1 MPEEPEEPGDEEAGV
16 GEPGGETPVDLD
28 ATVISTAQQV
38 ESSSRRLPTLVVV
51 RGVEIGRHYP
61 LRRSRVVLGRGERAD
76 VVIPHKE
83 ISRAHAQIEALRWG
97 KETIY
102 RLSDLGSTNAV
113 FVNGE
118 RVQRHVLGPG
128 DKIQLGDAVL
138 KFELLDAIDE
148 KFHTEIR
155 NRIRYDD
162 LTTLL
167 TWESFR
173 TALQWELERF
183 ATTVKGCAVVM
194 MDLDD
199 FKRVNDTH
207 GHPAG
212 SAVLREV
219 GARLRENLR
228 QFDVAARY
236 GGEEFVAYLP
246 ETDPTEAMIA
256 AERLRHLISDEP
268 FLYKAEVMRVTV
280 SMGLAHFPEEGRAL
294 EALVE
299 AADRRLY
306 RAKRD
311 GKNRVYGSD

>member
-1 MPEEPEEPGDEEAGV
+1 MADQPDAQPFVD
-16 GEPGGETPVDLD
+16 GEETPIDLD
-28 ATVISTAQQV
+28 ATVISTARQI
-38 ESSSRRLPTLVVV
+38 EASSRRLATLVVV

-61 LRRSRVVLGRGERAD
+61 LRRSRVVLGRGRRAD
-76 VVIPHKE
+76 VRLPHNE
-83 ISRAHAQIEALRWG
+83 ISRAHAVIEALRWG
-97 KETIY
+97 NETIY

-113 FVNGE
+113 FVNGQ
-118 RVQRHVLGPG
+118 RVERHVLGPG

-148 KFHTEIR
+148 RFHTEIR
-155 NRIRYDD
+155 NRIQYDD
-162 LTTLL
+162 LTGLL

-183 ATTVKGCAVVM
+183 ATTVKGCSVVM

-199 FKRVNDTH
+199 FKLINDTR
-207 GHPAG
+207 GHLAG

-219 GARLRENLR
+219 GARIRENLR
-228 QFDVAARY
+228 QFDVGARY

-246 ETDPTEAMIA
+246 ETDPAEALVA
-256 AERLRHLISDEP
+256 VERLRSLVGEQAYVHQDQVIRL
-268 FLYKAEVMRVTV
+268 TV
-280 SMGLAHFPEEGRAL
+280 SMGIAHFPEDGRDL

-299 AADRRLY
+299 RADRRLY

>member
-1 MPEEPEEPGDEEAGV
+1 MPDLPDEGPLGDGQ
-16 GEPGGETPVDLD
+16 ETPTDHDV
-28 ATVISTAQQV
+28 TVVSTARQI
-38 ESSSRRLPTLVVV
+38 EASSRRLATLVVV
-51 RGVEIGRHYP
+51 RGAEIGRHYP
-61 LRRSRVVLGRGERAD
+61 LRRTRVVLGRGDAAD
-76 VVIPHKE
+76 VVIPHRE
-83 ISRAHAQIEALRWG
+83 ISRAHAQIEAVRWG
-97 KETIY
+97 RETIY

-155 NRIRYDD
+155 HRIQYDD
-162 LTTLL
+162 LTGLL
-167 TWESFR
+167 TYESFR
-173 TALQWELERF
+173 TALEWELERF
-183 ATTVKGCAVVM
+183 ATTAKGCSVVM

-199 FKRVNDTH
+199 FKRVNDTY

-219 GARLRENLR
+219 GDRLRENVR

-246 ETDPTEAMIA
+246 ETDPAEALTA
-256 AERLRHLISDEP
+256 AERLRRVIADEAFVYRDDIIRLTISI
-268 FLYKAEVMRVTV
+268 
-280 SMGLAHFPEEGRAL
+280 GLAHFPEEGRTL
-294 EALVE
+294 DLLIDG
-299 AADRRLY
+299 ADRRLY

-311 GKNRVYGSD
+311 GKNRVYGAG